1 MQRKKQDSLRNEEKM
16 EEGMLKDA
24 FKKETI
30 VLWLSLGALIVAA
43 INLNTALN
51 KLARQ
56 GEE

>member
-1 MQRKKQDSLRNEEKM
+1 MQDSLRNEEKM

-24 FKKETI
+24 FKKETL

>member
-1 MQRKKQDSLRNEEKM
+1 M

-24 FKKETI
+24 FKKETL